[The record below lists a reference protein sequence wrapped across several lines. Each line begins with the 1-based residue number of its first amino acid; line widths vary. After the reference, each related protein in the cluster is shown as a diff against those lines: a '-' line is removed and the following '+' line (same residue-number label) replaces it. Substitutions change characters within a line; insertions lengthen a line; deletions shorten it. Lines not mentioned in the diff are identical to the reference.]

1 MTEKKCAPP
10 SPTFPPLSRRSLLR
24 ASAIGPTLLMSG
36 SLDAAPRATF
46 THSVASGDPEQR
58 SVTLWT
64 RYVSPDAAA
73 VWLQVEVAEDEQF
86 ERIVFRSSALSSP
99 DRDFCVHTRP
109 EKLKPGTY
117 YYYRF
122 RAANGDVSPTGRT
135 RTLPEGRLE
144 RFRIGVFSCAN
155 ATSGWFNAYAHAAA
169 RDDLDLL
176 VHLGDYIYESKLSRS
191 DALEGMAELRG
202 IEPPHEVVSLSDYRK
217 RYASYRADPALQELH
232 RRFPAIVMW
241 DDHETVNNSWTNGAA
256 NHDPASEGRWTDR
269 MAAGVQAFYEW
280 LPMREKPYSEYQLGD
295 LATLFRLE
303 TRLTGRTEQLD
314 LKEAINDHGEDIA
327 AAAMSFRDGPL
338 NDPTRS
344 MMGAG
349 QEQWLAESLAT
360 STASGTKWQILA
372 QQVIMGR
379 SRMPEDF
386 EAFFGPGDRPSNR
399 KLAEM
404 ERAARLAAIGVPIH
418 MDRWE
423 GYPAARRRLLQAS
436 QNAEADLV
444 VLSGDSHNAWAFN
457 LDHND
462 QPVGVELAVQGVSS
476 LGMDKRYHGDPAT
489 IAKRF
494 VDANPDLVWC
504 DTSQRGY
511 MVLDIEAERIV
522 NEWLFIPSRFART
535 AEVSATHRMQV
546 TRGSRR
552 LSFSE

>member
-1 MTEKKCAPP
+1 
-10 SPTFPPLSRRSLLR
+10 
-24 ASAIGPTLLMSG
+24 
-36 SLDAAPRATF
+36 
-46 THSVASGDPEQR
+46 
-58 SVTLWT
+58 
-64 RYVSPDAAA
+64 
-73 VWLQVEVAEDEQF
+73 
-86 ERIVFRSSALSSP
+86 
-99 DRDFCVHTRP
+99 
-109 EKLKPGTY
+109 
-117 YYYRF
+117 
-122 RAANGDVSPTGRT
+122 
-135 RTLPEGRLE
+135 
-144 RFRIGVFSCAN
+144 
-155 ATSGWFNAYAHAAA
+155 
-169 RDDLDLL
+169 
-176 VHLGDYIYESKLSRS
+176 
-191 DALEGMAELRG
+191 
-202 IEPPHEVVSLSDYRK
+202 
-217 RYASYRADPALQELH
+217 
-232 RRFPAIVMW
+232 
-241 DDHETVNNSWTNGAA
+241 
-256 NHDPASEGRWTDR
+256 